1 MKTNE
6 YLLIG
11 ATAAYSLLFYEQ
23 NAGIN
28 FLLFS
33 IILLAFLLIRNKDLI
48 KNKRW
53 VVTAALVLFSSI
65 CIVIHS
71 SALAIIGN
79 VVSLI
84 ILSGIT
90 FNSKTSSLFNFIFG
104 CFSIGSSFVFM
115 ILDGVKRNEESSKD
129 PDTRKN
135 YKWLGI
141 LLVSLVSIV
150 FFLLYK
156 DSSPIFAEYTKWI
169 HFDITK
175 LSWFFFT
182 TGGFFLMY
190 AFLYHKTIPFI
201 ESRENAL
208 TTQLQQRTIDDKRQ
222 SRLETEKLSLMVLF
236 TLLNLML
243 LVINVG
249 DFNTIILNGKLPEGI
264 KHSDFVHNGIA
275 SLILSIIFAVCIIMY
290 FLRNDLNFQK
300 GHRLLKSLVLLWV
313 LQNALMLLSTWWRN
327 HIYISEYTLTHLRIG
342 VYVWLVLAFI
352 GLIVT
357 AIKIIYNK
365 SNWFLVKSNFSTWI
379 VVLVLSGSVDWD
391 LTIARYNLQNKK
403 INEIDYTYLFS
414 LSDTAIPELMTF
426 CKEKLATEKVPIA
439 KTYSDRD
446 NWSYYAPPFD
456 YLNLM
461 HYKIENYLRN
471 YTSDV
476 RSWDLRDKRIM
487 KTLNEK

>member
-1 MKTNE
+1 MKTND

-11 ATAAYSLLFYEQ
+11 ATAAYSFLFYEQ

-33 IILLAFLLIRNKDLI
+33 TILLSFLLIRNKDLI

-53 VVTAALVLFSSI
+53 VATAGLVLFSSV
-65 CIVIHS
+65 CIFIHS

-79 VVSLI
+79 IVSLI

-90 FNSKTSSLFNFIFG
+90 FNAKTSSLFNFIFG
-104 CFSIGSSFVFM
+104 CFSIASSFVYM
-115 ILDGVKRNEESSKD
+115 ILDGFKRNENSSKD
-129 PDTRKN
+129 PNTRKN

-141 LLVSLVSIV
+141 VLVSFVSML
-150 FFLLYK
+150 FFFLYK

-169 HFDITK
+169 HFDFTK

-182 TGGFFLMY
+182 GAGFFLMY
-190 AFLYHKTIPFI
+190 AFLYHKTVPFI

-208 TTQLQQRTIDDKRQ
+208 GTQLHERTIEEKKQ
-222 SRLETEKLSLMVLF
+222 NRLETEKLSLIVLF
-236 TLLNLML
+236 ILLNLML
-243 LVINVG
+243 LVINIG

-275 SLILSIIFAVCIIMY
+275 SLIFSIIFAICIIMY

-300 GHRLLKSLVLLWV
+300 GHRFLKSLVLLWIA
-313 LQNALMLLSTWWRN
+313 QNILMLLSTLWRN

-342 VYVWLVLAFI
+342 VYVWLALAFI
-352 GLIVT
+352 GLILT
-357 AIKIIYNK
+357 AIKIISNK
-365 SNWFLVKSNFSTWI
+365 SNWFLVKTNFSTWI
-379 VVLVLSGSVDWD
+379 VVLVLSSSVDWD

-403 INEIDYTYLFS
+403 INEIDYNYLFS

-426 CKEKLATEKVPIA
+426 CKEKLATEKVPIS
-439 KTYSDRD
+439 KKESRGETYYD
-446 NWSYYAPPFD
+446 YPFD

-461 HYKIENYLRN
+461 RYKIEDYLRS
-471 YTSDV
+471 YTPDL
-476 RSWDLRDKRIM
+476 RSYDLRDKRIM
-487 KTLNEK
+487 KTLNEKQ